1 MQFFSD
7 YRNNDFALFVAG
19 FHGYVLEC
27 MAELFSSSD
36 FIPTVAHRI
45 LHSFPRAVRI
55 PAGIFPAKIRLHF
68 SERPAL
74 VSRIGSHVVAIPVAG
89 RVGFMLLATRSVVS
103 VEVATEI
110 RVVVGT
116 GTPSGS
122 VSSLLRDLFHVNL
135 GMTYGIL
142 DCFRP
147 LSGLFPTRT
156 SSTTRALFETTG
168 SSANSS
174 TSTTCSLPALKIRI
188 GGSAIYPLPVHPNA
202 IILEIDP
209 FFHWLLHYTRV
220 DANAASKYPPL
231 SHLKIFFNNG
241 NGSRLS
247 RARAGRG
254 GTGSSCSSSI
264 GGRVR
269 LSIAGLLVNIDWR
282 MPVEYV
288 RYTVKLIFSSI
299 NPQQYVSV
307 SERFFIACSVGIV
320 LVTKDR
326 FEPFD
331 NTAMVL
337 RFTRT

>member
-1 MQFFSD
+1 
-7 YRNNDFALFVAG
+7 
-19 FHGYVLEC
+19 
-27 MAELFSSSD
+27 
-36 FIPTVAHRI
+36 
-45 LHSFPRAVRI
+45 
-55 PAGIFPAKIRLHF
+55 
-68 SERPAL
+68 
-74 VSRIGSHVVAIPVAG
+74 
-89 RVGFMLLATRSVVS
+89 
-103 VEVATEI
+103 
-110 RVVVGT
+110 
-116 GTPSGS
+116 
-122 VSSLLRDLFHVNL
+122 
-135 GMTYGIL
+135 
-142 DCFRP
+142 
-147 LSGLFPTRT
+147 
-156 SSTTRALFETTG
+156 
-168 SSANSS
+168 
-174 TSTTCSLPALKIRI
+174 
-188 GGSAIYPLPVHPNA
+188 
-202 IILEIDP
+202 
-209 FFHWLLHYTRV
+209 
-220 DANAASKYPPL
+220 
-231 SHLKIFFNNG
+231 LKIFFNNG

-326 FEPFD
+326 FEPSG